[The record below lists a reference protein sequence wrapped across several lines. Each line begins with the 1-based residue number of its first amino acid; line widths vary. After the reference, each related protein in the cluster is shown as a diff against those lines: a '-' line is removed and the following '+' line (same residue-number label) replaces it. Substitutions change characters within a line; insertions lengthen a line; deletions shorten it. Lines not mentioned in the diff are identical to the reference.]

1 MIVRRVAMARTVMV
15 VAAAVAVAV
24 RAIAVVVMVAALAV
38 VAGAEAVMGVVPA
51 AVVVAPSA
59 VDVLVTEADARR
71 SAVAVMRRGRRPRA
85 TRRLAAA
92 MPTAIKVAVPATVT
106 VRAMA
111 TVTASLVTRRDM
123 TRGADRAM
131 APDTLT
137 AAGMGMMPGVAV
149 ITTVVPAVP

>member
-1 MIVRRVAMARTVMV
+1 
-15 VAAAVAVAV
+15 
-24 RAIAVVVMVAALAV
+24 
-38 VAGAEAVMGVVPA
+38 
-51 AVVVAPSA
+51 

-71 SAVAVMRRGRRPRA
+71 SAVAVIRRGRRPRA

-111 TVTASLVTRRDM
+111 TVTASLVTRRAM

-131 APDTLT
+131 AADTLT
-137 AAGMGMMPGVAV
+137 AAGLGMMPDVAV
-149 ITTVVPAVP
+149 ITTVVPAVPRTATPMAGAVRRAAVPVRTKLTLTSAVASGARTLS